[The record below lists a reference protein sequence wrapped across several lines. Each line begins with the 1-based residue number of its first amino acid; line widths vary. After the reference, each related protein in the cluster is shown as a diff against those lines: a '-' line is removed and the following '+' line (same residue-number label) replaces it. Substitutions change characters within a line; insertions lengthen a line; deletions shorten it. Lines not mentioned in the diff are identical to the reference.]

1 MTLPPQRPK
10 SYRPPI
16 LALALAFGSGVT
28 IASGQAPLGLWPL
41 SLAALSL
48 LLAQISTAPDWRIAA
63 WLGAVAGAGHF
74 ATAMFWIIDPF
85 LIDLPRHGWMAP
97 FALVLMAQGLG
108 LFWAAAAASALVLC
122 PQGAVHPAWRVAC
135 LALCLTAFELLR
147 GYLFTGLPWAALGH
161 IWADTALIG
170 WAAVFGASGL
180 SALSVTLA
188 ALPVA
193 FARFSALRSVGPA
206 TFLGICL
213 GLWGLFGVLQAPTP
227 MAAVSQGKPV
237 QLRLVQPN
245 TPQSDKWNPDLAMAH
260 LDRAMALAGAASST
274 GRPPDLIVWPEAS
287 LPWLLND
294 SGPLLAEIARQA
306 HGIPTLLGVTHR
318 NGARYFNALVVID
331 GQGRQIALYDKH
343 HLVPFGEYIP
353 FGDQL
358 SFLGLRGLAARDGA
372 GYSPGPGPQ
381 ILDLGTLGRIL
392 PLICYEAV
400 FAQDLFRAKG
410 RADWIVQITNDAWF
424 GDLTG
429 PYQHLAQARFRAAEQ
444 GLPLVRVANT
454 GVSALIDPTGQILVE
469 IPLNTTGYLDVTLP
483 PPLPEPFYARHGDT
497 PLILLLATL
506 FSGFAAARIG
516 RKRG

>member
-1 MTLPPQRPK
+1 M
-10 SYRPPI
+10 
-16 LALALAFGSGVT
+16 

-41 SLAALSL
+41 SLAALSV
-48 LLAQISTAPDWRIAA
+48 LLAQITAAAHWRAAA
-63 WLGAVAGAGHF
+63 WLGALGGAGHF
-74 ATAMFWIIDPF
+74 ATAMFWIVDPF

-108 LFWAAAAASALVLC
+108 LFWAAAAASAFVLC
-122 PQGAVHPAWRVAC
+122 PQGAAASSWRVAC
-135 LALCLTAFELLR
+135 LVLCLTGFELLR

-170 WAAVFGASGL
+170 WAAVIGASGL
-180 SALSVTLA
+180 SALTATLA
-188 ALPVA
+188 GLPVA
-193 FARFSALRSVGPA
+193 FAQFSALRSVGLA

-213 GLWGLFGVLQAPTP
+213 GLWGLFVVLDARAPIAGGMP
-227 MAAVSQGKPV
+227 QGQPIH
-237 QLRLVQPN
+237 LRLVQPN

-260 LDRAMALAGAASST
+260 LDRAMALSGTAST
-274 GRPPDLIVWPEAS
+274 KGPPPDLIVWPEAS
-287 LPWLLND
+287 LPWLLDD
-294 SGPLLAEIARQA
+294 SDPLLAEIARQA
-306 HGIPTLLGVTHR
+306 HGIPTLLGATHR
-318 NGARYFNALVVID
+318 KGARYYNALVVLD

-381 ILDLGTLGRIL
+381 ILDLGALGQIL

-424 GDLTG
+424 GDRTG

-454 GVSALIDPTGQILVE
+454 GVSALIDPTGKIVAQ
-469 IPLNTTGYLDVTLP
+469 IPLNTTGYLDVKLP
-483 PPLPEPFYARHGDT
+483 PPLPEPFYARHGDM
-497 PLILLLATL
+497 PLVILLAAL

>member
-74 ATAMFWIIDPF
+74 AAAMFWIIDPF

-135 LALCLTAFELLR
+135 LALCLTGYELLR

-193 FARFSALRSVGPA
+193 FAKFSALRSVGPA

-213 GLWGLFGVLQAPTP
+213 GLWGLFGVLEAPTP
-227 MAAVSQGKPV
+227 MAAVSQSKPI

-260 LDRAMALAGAASST
+260 LDRAMALAGAASTT

-306 HGIPTLLGVTHR
+306 HGIPTLLGATHR
-318 NGARYFNALVVID
+318 KGTRYFNALVVID

-381 ILDLGTLGRIL
+381 ILDLGMLGRIL

-454 GVSALIDPTGQILVE
+454 GVSALIDPTGQILAE